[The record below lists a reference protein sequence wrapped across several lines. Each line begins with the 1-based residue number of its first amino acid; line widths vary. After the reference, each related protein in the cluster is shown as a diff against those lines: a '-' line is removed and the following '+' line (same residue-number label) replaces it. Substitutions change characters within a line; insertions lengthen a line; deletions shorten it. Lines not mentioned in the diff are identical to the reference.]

1 MSGRWLTF
9 SASTLAMAG
18 ALTYEQEVH
27 GVGQFLPGLGHGRS
41 LSASPEGYFLTFF
54 GI

>member
-1 MSGRWLTF
+1 M
-9 SASTLAMAG
+9 ADAMTEG
-18 ALTYEQEVH
+18 QEVH
-27 GVGQFLPGLGHGRS
+27 GVGQFLPGLGNGRS